1 MKNATA
7 YDERAR
13 SMAGTNSS
21 SIMIEKISEKNNDGV
36 SPVIATIILVAITVI
51 MCGLFAAFVM
61 PFINELDERPN
72 EILEIQFIDSSSP
85 TYKSNITVKNIGND
99 LLVNSDY
106 KPLFYIDGILHLT
119 NGIETLNARIGGPG
133 TGMGGIFGEG
143 PSGDVWLPGA
153 IGYFDLTNEAIKQGY
168 VVQVDIIRKSDGKLF
183 SRSVRVHN

>member
-1 MKNATA
+1 
-7 YDERAR
+7 
-13 SMAGTNSS
+13 MAGTNSS

-61 PFINELDERPN
+61 PFINELDERPS
-72 EILEIQFIDSSSP
+72 EILEIQFIDSIK
-85 TYKSNITVKNIGND
+85 TAYKSNITLKNIGND

-106 KPLFYIDGILHLT
+106 KPVIYINNVKHPLLNNDGPPKTEI
-119 NGIETLNARIGGPG
+119 NKLNARSGGS
-133 TGMGGIFGEG
+133 TGFSSISGDG